1 MSEPQKS
8 AGSSHQGT
16 EQLRGIRIMR
26 GTAARH
32 PKGCSNRGL
41 RHTSICREAAWSNHI
56 EPRVPGGEPFKK
68 LTRPTRLQ
76 THVFELL
83 GVKLKM

>member
-1 MSEPQKS
+1 LSEPQKS

-41 RHTSICREAAWSNHI
+41 RHTSICREAAWSNHWQYAHLG
-56 EPRVPGGEPFKK
+56 RFSFVPLNFCC
-68 LTRPTRLQ
+68 
-76 THVFELL
+76 HIAAIDELN
-83 GVKLKM
+83 